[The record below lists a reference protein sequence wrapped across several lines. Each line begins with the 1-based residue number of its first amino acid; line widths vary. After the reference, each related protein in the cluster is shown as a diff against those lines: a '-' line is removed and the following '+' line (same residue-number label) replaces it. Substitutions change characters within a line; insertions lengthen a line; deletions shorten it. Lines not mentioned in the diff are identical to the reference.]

1 MLWKERNQVKRRM
14 WGLTLRRQMRR
25 LPLPSVL
32 EAAELRRRRQAQLI
46 ALALAAESGARQFHN
61 GSKPPSSMN
70 VANARSC
77 CFANV
82 R

>member
-1 MLWKERNQVKRRM
+1 MLWKERNQIKRRM

-46 ALALAAESGARQFHN
+46 ALALAAESGARQLHN
-61 GSKPPSSMN
+61 VSKPTSSTN
-70 VANARSC
+70 IAYAG
-77 CFANV
+77 
-82 R
+82 

>member
-46 ALALAAESGARQFHN
+46 ALASAVESSARQLH
-61 GSKPPSSMN
+61 
-70 VANARSC
+70 
-77 CFANV
+77 NV
-82 R
+82 RKPASSTNIAYAG